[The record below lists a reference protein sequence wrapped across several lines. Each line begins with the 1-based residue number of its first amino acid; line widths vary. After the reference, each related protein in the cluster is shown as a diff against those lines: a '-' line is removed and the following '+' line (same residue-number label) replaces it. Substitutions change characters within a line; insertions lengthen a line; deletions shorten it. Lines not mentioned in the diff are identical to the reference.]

1 MSSEG
6 GTYLSNSKVI
16 ILSLSRPRMR
26 RHSSNFGIVST
37 ELTGSQVL
45 NDLSGN
51 ATIPFSGAR
60 LRRTLFASMNLLRKP
75 DCNDFLVTCEG
86 IQLANPAGEN
96 RTSNLGCSTGS
107 FGSTQH
113 GHQSWLR
120 LTILPLDAQVE
131 DREKPKVTHKVF
143 MDIELEGILAA
154 NMSKHD

>member
-1 MSSEG
+1 MC
-6 GTYLSNSKVI
+6 NSKVI
-16 ILSLSRPRMR
+16 ILTLSRPRMR
-26 RHSSNFGIVST
+26 RHSSNFGIVRT

-75 DCNDFLVTCEG
+75 DCNDFFVTCEG
-86 IQLANPAGEN
+86 IQVANPAGEN

-113 GHQSWLR
+113 GHR
-120 LTILPLDAQVE
+120 GFGLPFCLLKPAQVE

-143 MDIELEGILAA
+143 MDIELEGLLAA
-154 NMSKHD
+154 NMSMSKHD